1 MQKNYRMFNA
11 MPIRKVA
18 IIGAGLAGA
27 TCAQQLQQAGCEV
40 VVFDKARG
48 VGGRL
53 STRRVTHEPVG
64 LGGLIPLTFDHGAQ
78 YLTAHSPDFLAFL
91 QSAEAAGVVAPWLM
105 PHATYVAGQ
114 WQASPASP
122 RPRYVG
128 TPDMPNLI
136 RWLLK
141 ACTTQATTRITQIA
155 YSTQAH
161 GWMLSTADG
170 PLPGIYS
177 DVVCAI
183 PPAQAADLLASHNLA
198 WTEALRA
205 QTMAPCWTW
214 MALTDAPT
222 WPNLAKAGATDSAWQ
237 AATIQ
242 DADNPIAWIA
252 RNDLKPQRIGF
263 KGHASWVVQ
272 ASAAWTNAHVE
283 ISAELAASL
292 LSKAWQDL
300 LGSVVRDAHIHYQTA
315 HRWLYAKPE
324 RSTHPLFQ
332 RTDAAWVDNARGL
345 ACCGDYLGL
354 AAEIADVQHTQA
366 AAAIGA
372 RAEHAWQ
379 SGMACA
385 QGLLANHRLPR

>member
-18 IIGAGLAGA
+18 VIGAGLAGA
-27 TCAQQLQQAGCEV
+27 TCAQQLQHAGCEV
-40 VVFDKARG
+40 TVFDKSRG

-78 YLTAHSPDFLAFL
+78 YLTAHSPEFLAFL
-91 QSAEAAGVVAPWLM
+91 QSAEAAGVATPWLM

-114 WQASPASP
+114 WQASPVSQRA
-122 RPRYVG
+122 RYVG

-141 ACTTQATTRITQIA
+141 ACTTQAATRITQIA

-170 PLPGIYS
+170 PLPGVYS
-177 DVVCAI
+177 DVVCAM
-183 PPAQAADLLASHNLA
+183 PPAQAADLLASHNPA
-198 WTEALRA
+198 WTEALLA

-214 MALTDAPT
+214 MALTDAPNS
-222 WPNLAKAGATDSAWQ
+222 PKRVSDSAWQ

-242 DADNPIAWIA
+242 DENNPITWIA
-252 RNDLKPQRIGF
+252 RNDLKPQRSQF

-272 ASAAWTNAHVE
+272 ASAEWTSAHVDVGPE
-283 ISAELAASL
+283 QAASL
-292 LSKAWQDL
+292 LSKAWRDL
-300 LGSVVRDAHIHYQTA
+300 LGSVVRDANIHYQTA

-324 RSTHPLFQ
+324 HSDHPLLQ
-332 RTDAAWVDNARGL
+332 SPVAAWVDNARGL

-354 AAEIADVQHTQA
+354 AAELAHAQHTNA
-366 AAAIGA
+366 ADAIGA

-385 QGLLANHRLPR
+385 QGLLANHRLPS